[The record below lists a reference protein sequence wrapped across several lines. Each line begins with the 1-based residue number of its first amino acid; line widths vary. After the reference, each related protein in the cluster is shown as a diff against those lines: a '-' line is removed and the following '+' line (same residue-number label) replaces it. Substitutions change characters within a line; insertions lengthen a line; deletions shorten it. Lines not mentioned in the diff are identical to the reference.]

1 VSKQGI
7 VLACA
12 AVLAL
17 AACGGSGTGSGGG
30 GAPAPLYGRVT
41 KISGTP
47 VGGAVI
53 TLQET
58 GEQVAA
64 GSDGRFR
71 METSFRGLGTIT
83 VSSPGY
89 ATLRTRVQVGDGQ
102 EKLLWLVRPSEYDR
116 DLACKMR
123 FGAPPGQWPD
133 CSSRD
138 PLAGPSW
145 IGPTIVY
152 TVDRSPPW
160 SSRLDP
166 FLKQAEWYWHMVTA
180 GSYQLVEGV
189 ADRYI
194 LVKASNDPCNLGL
207 LGCAYFT
214 SYGPAVELRPDVG
227 LATVVHEMLH
237 ALRFWGHGDRPGGIL
252 YPGATYPGL
261 DVEAA
266 IFCTVYGNPQGIRFS
281 QLAPPDPPRCH
292 P

>member
-1 VSKQGI
+1 
-7 VLACA
+7 
-12 AVLAL
+12 
-17 AACGGSGTGSGGG
+17 
-30 GAPAPLYGRVT
+30 
-41 KISGTP
+41 
-47 VGGAVI
+47 
-53 TLQET
+53 
-58 GEQVAA
+58 
-64 GSDGRFR
+64 

-102 EKLLWLVRPSEYDR
+102 EKLLWLVRPSDFDR
-116 DLACKMR
+116 DLGCKMIFAAR
-123 FGAPPGQWPD
+123 PGQQPD
-133 CSSRD
+133 CTANDWQVSRW
-138 PLAGPSW
+138 A
-145 IGPTIVY
+145 GPTIVY

-160 SSRLDP
+160 ASRLDP

-194 LVKASNDPCNLGL
+194 FVKASNDPCNLGL

-214 SYGPAVELRPDVG
+214 SYGAAVELRPDVG

-252 YPGATYPGL
+252 YPAATYPGL